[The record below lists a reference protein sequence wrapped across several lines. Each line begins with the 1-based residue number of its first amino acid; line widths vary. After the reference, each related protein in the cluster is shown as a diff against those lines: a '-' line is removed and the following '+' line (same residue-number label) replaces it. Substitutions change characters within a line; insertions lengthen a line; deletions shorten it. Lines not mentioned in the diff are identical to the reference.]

1 MTPPSPPP
9 PNYTRLGSRYVW
21 QSRWYNV
28 RQDRLRAPDGNELT
42 YTVIEKP
49 EAVWIVPLTERGELV
64 LIDQYRYP
72 IGAWCLE
79 VPAGN
84 IEQGHTAQQMAA
96 RELREEIGGEA
107 ARWTH
112 VADFYTMNGIG
123 DERAQVFAALGVR
136 LGTPHREPTE
146 HIMRRVVPLAE
157 GLAMARSGAIQ
168 DGPSALAILLAEPIL
183 RQYVAELEG

>member
-1 MTPPSPPP
+1 MSTSPPP
-9 PNYTRLGSRYVW
+9 PSYTRLKSRYLW
-21 QSRWYNV
+21 QSHWYNV
-28 RQDRLRAPDGNELT
+28 RQDRLRAPDGQELT

-49 EAVWIVPLTERGELV
+49 AAVWVVPLTPAGELV
-64 LIDQYRYP
+64 LINQYRYP

-84 IEQGHTAQQMAA
+84 VEPNFSPQQMAA

-107 ARWTH
+107 QRWEH

-123 DERAQVFAALGVR
+123 DERATVFAALGVQ

-146 HIMRRVVPLAE
+146 HIVRHAVPLEKA
-157 GLAMARSGAIQ
+157 LTLARSGAVQ

-183 RQYVAELEG
+183 RRYAAELGR

>member
-1 MTPPSPPP
+1 MSPPSPPA
-9 PNYTRLGSRYVW
+9 YTRVSSRYVW

-28 RQDRLRAPDGNELT
+28 RQDRLRTAEGEEFT

-49 EAVWIVPLTERGELV
+49 NAVWVVPLTERGELV
-64 LIDQYRYP
+64 LINQYRYP
-72 IGAWCLE
+72 IGTWCLE

-84 IEQGHTAQQMAA
+84 VEPHTTPQQMAA
-96 RELREEIGGEA
+96 RELREEVGGEA
-107 ARWTH
+107 KRWAH
-112 VADFYTMNGIG
+112 VASFYTMNGIG

-136 LGTPHREPTE
+136 LGTPHRELTE
-146 HIMRRVVPLAE
+146 QITLRVVPLEE
-157 GLAMARSGAIQ
+157 GLALARNGAIQ